1 MWRYFQPNPSKKS
14 VGDCAV
20 RAITKALGTTWNYAF
35 DILTE
40 QARSVYDLPSSDAVW
55 SAVLKH
61 NGFSK
66 AVIPNSCPDCM
77 TAEQFLE
84 DHPYGIY
91 VLAFGGHVAT
101 AIDGVL
107 YDSWDSSQ
115 EVPVYY
121 FYRR

>member
-20 RAITKALGTTWNYAF
+20 RAITKALGTTWNRAF

-84 DHPYGIY
+84 NHPYGIY